1 MILDGQAVAQ
11 SIYEKLKKELKWL
24 ANKPKL
30 VVILVGENAAS
41 ESYVKI
47 KDETA
52 KAIGIDCE
60 IIRFPADI
68 DESDVVSQVEI
79 LNEKSEVSGIIVQ
92 LPLPSH
98 FDEYRVLQS
107 ISPKKDV
114 DGLSVFNL
122 GKLLSGKPGLY
133 PATPM
138 AIMEILRF
146 YDIKVEGKHVV
157 IIGRSNLVGKPL
169 ADLFLDENATVSICH
184 TKTHDLPFF
193 CKRADILVSAAGS
206 SGLIRGDM
214 IREGAV
220 VIDVGVNKVDGKLVG
235 DVDFR
240 DAKKR
245 ASAITPVPGGVG
257 PVTVVCLMKN
267 VIQAYKEA

>member
-24 ANKPKL
+24 ASKPKL

-47 KDETA
+47 KEETA
-52 KAIGIDCE
+52 KAISIDCE
-60 IIRFPADI
+60 VIRFPSDI
-68 DESDVVSQVEI
+68 DESDIISQIEI
-79 LNEKSEVSGIIVQ
+79 LNDKNEVSGIIVQ

-107 ISPKKDV
+107 ISSKKDV
-114 DGLSVFNL
+114 DGLHALNL
-122 GKLLSGKPGLY
+122 GKLLAGKQGLY
-133 PATPM
+133 PATPL
-138 AIMEILRF
+138 AIMEILKY
-146 YDIKVEGKHVV
+146 YDIKIEGKHVV

-169 ADLFLDENATVSICH
+169 INLFLEKNATVTVCH
-184 TKTHDLPFF
+184 TRTNDLSFF
-193 CKRADILVSAAGS
+193 CKRADVLVSAAGC
-206 SGLIRGDM
+206 SGLIKGDM
-214 IREGAV
+214 IRDGAV
-220 VIDVGVNKVDGKLVG
+220 VIDVGVNKVDGRLVG
-235 DVDFR
+235 DVDFKE
-240 DAKKR
+240 AKKR